1 MRGYKLGSKLYVT
14 KHVYTMGCTYNVED
28 GCKGTSNIVE
38 GHTQVLEREV
48 IEDHHAD
55 KHY

>member
-1 MRGYKLGSKLYVT
+1 
-14 KHVYTMGCTYNVED
+14 MGCTYNVED